1 MSYIELQKGERVM
14 DTKRK
19 ISAKKDDLRYN
30 EFLKYLQK
38 RMKELERDERKFRED
53 IIKEKK
59 VN

>member
-1 MSYIELQKGERVM
+1 ME
-14 DTKRK
+14 TKKRFA
-19 ISAKKDDLRYN
+19 AKKDDIRYN

-38 RMKELERDERKFRED
+38 RMKELERDEKKFRDD